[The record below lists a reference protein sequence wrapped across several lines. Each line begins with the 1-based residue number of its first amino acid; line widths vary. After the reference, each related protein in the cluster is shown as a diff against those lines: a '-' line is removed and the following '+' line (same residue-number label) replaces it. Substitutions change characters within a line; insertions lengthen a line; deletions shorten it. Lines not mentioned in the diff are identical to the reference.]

1 MNKPSEGENWAWD
14 RYWQADRLA
23 SCLGEGDPADEAAI
37 ERVWSTFFAAFA
49 DGARLLDICTGN
61 GAVAIV
67 AAQSAKS
74 SGKSFEIHGADLAA
88 IEPTE
93 YVRSQAAVLGEIQF
107 HGKTAA
113 ENLPFGDAGFDGA
126 TSQFGLEYTDTAR
139 SVPEM
144 ARVLKPGARV
154 LLLVHAAEGAL
165 VAPNV
170 DQIRQSRFLLERSG
184 IFHKAGVALETAWET
199 EHAASPNRRSRA
211 AATKARKDFQKA
223 VDATS
228 RRLKDCR
235 RPQYHE
241 AVLSRLA
248 EIYGRRAAFPLPQ
261 LRGMMGLVQFE
272 VKAHGERM
280 ASLERAAKTEA
291 ECGNLVAL
299 LEAAGF
305 KRAAMTALRVGADQA
320 LVAWRIDAQRASAG

>member
-1 MNKPSEGENWAWD
+1 MNKPSEGESWAWD

-37 ERVWSTFFAAFA
+37 EHVWATFFTAFP
-49 DGARLLDICTGN
+49 DGARLLDVCTGN

-67 AAQSAKS
+67 AAESAES
-74 SGKSFEIHGADLAA
+74 AGKRFEIHGVDLAA
-88 IEPTE
+88 IEPAA
-93 YVRSQAAVLGEIQF
+93 YVPSQAAVLGEIEF
-107 HGKTAA
+107 HPKTPA
-113 ENLPFGDAGFDGA
+113 ENLPFADAGFDGA
-126 TSQFGLEYTDTAR
+126 ASQFGLEYTDTAR
-139 SVPEM
+139 SVPEL

-170 DQIRQSRFLLERSG
+170 DQITQSRFLLEKSG
-184 IFHKAGVALETAWET
+184 VFQKAGVALETAWEA
-199 EHAASPNRRSRA
+199 ESAASPNRQSRA

-223 VDATS
+223 VDATT
-228 RRLKDCR
+228 RRLKGCR

-248 EIYGRRAAFPLPQ
+248 EIYGRRASFPLQ
-261 LRGMMGLVQFE
+261 RLRGMMGLVQFE
-272 VKAHGERM
+272 VKAQGERM

-291 ECGNLVAL
+291 ECADLTAL
-299 LEAAGF
+299 LENAGF
-305 KRAAMTALRVGADQA
+305 KDVAMTALRVGADEA
-320 LVAWRIDAQRASAG
+320 LVAWRIEAARA